1 MAETAVLAA
10 SVRSSTGKGAARATR
25 RAGRIPA
32 VVYGN
37 DQSPVAISLEDR
49 ALRRHLNAGG
59 FFNTVFDL
67 SIDGETSR
75 VLPRDVQLHPVTDVP
90 EHVDFLRVGGSSTV
104 TVEVPVEFLNE
115 EDCPGLRA
123 GGVLNVVRYA
133 VEVSCRADAIPAS
146 IRLDLARAELGDSLH
161 ISAVNLP
168 DGVTPTITE
177 RDFTIAT
184 IVVPS
189 AVASEHEAADE
200 EGEDEEEVEVTE

>member
-10 SVRSSTGKGAARATR
+10 SLRSSTGKGGARATR

-32 VVYGN
+32 VVYG
-37 DQSPVAISLEDR
+37 DGKSPVAISLDNRE
-49 ALRRHLNAGG
+49 LSRHLNAGG

-67 SIDGETSR
+67 AIDGQTSR

-90 EHVDFLRVGGSSTV
+90 EHVDFMRVGGSSTV

-133 VEVSCRADAIPAS
+133 VEVSCRADVIPGS
-146 IRLDLARAELGDSLH
+146 IRVDLADAQLGDSLH
-161 ISAVNLP
+161 ISAVTLP
-168 DGVTPTITE
+168 DGVTPTISD

-184 IVVPS
+184 IAVPS
-189 AVASEHEAADE
+189 VVASDLQS
-200 EGEDEEEVEVTE
+200 EDEEDEGEENEEGIE

>member
-10 SVRSSTGKGAARATR
+10 SVRSRTGKGAARATR
-25 RAGRIPA
+25 RAGRVPA

-37 DQSPVAISLEDR
+37 DQSPVSISLEDR
-49 ALRRHLNAGG
+49 ELRRHLNTGG
-59 FFNTVFDL
+59 FFNTVFEL
-67 SIDGETSR
+67 SIDGRTSR

-133 VEVSCRADAIPAS
+133 VEVSCRADSIPAS

-161 ISAVNLP
+161 ISAVTLP
-168 DGVTPTITE
+168 DGVTPTITD

-184 IVVPS
+184 IVAPS
-189 AVASEHEAADE
+189 VIVSESEEAEDEDE
-200 EGEDEEEVEVTE
+200 EEEEVEVTE

>member
-10 SVRSSTGKGAARATR
+10 SVRSRTGKGAARATR
-25 RAGRIPA
+25 RAGRVPA

-49 ALRRHLNAGG
+49 ELRRRLNAGG

-90 EHVDFLRVGGSSTV
+90 EHVDFLRVGGSSAI

-146 IRLDLARAELGDSLH
+146 IQLDLAQAQLGDSLH
-161 ISAVNLP
+161 ISAVTLP
-168 DGVTPTITE
+168 DGVIPTITD

-184 IVVPS
+184 IAVPS
-189 AVASEHEAADE
+189 AVASEHEAAEDE
-200 EGEDEEEVEVTE
+200 DEDEEEVEVTE